1 VYILAVFIG
10 GALRHDYSPLYNS
23 ISELSMANAPNK
35 MIFALGAYQ
44 YSSINSK
51 KYNAAT
57 IMLIIIG
64 VLGLLV
70 LIFT

>member
-35 MIFALGAYQ
+35 LFLDILFGIYNISLMIFALGAYQ
-44 YSSINSK
+44 DSNINSK
-51 KYNAAT
+51 C
-57 IMLIIIG
+57 
-64 VLGLLV
+64 
-70 LIFT
+70 